1 MEDGDLIQNMKIN
14 YRKKL
19 NYILNTN
26 ELNVM
31 KKLIL
36 IPLLLLTIH
45 SFSQET
51 VEKKKSH
58 EVKLNAFNTLI
69 FKSLEGSYEYLI
81 NKESSVG
88 ISIMVNLN
96 DEYYEG
102 GQYNEEFALTP
113 FYRRY
118 FSRKYAW
125 GFFMEAFGMY
135 NKQQNNYYEYDYVD
149 PVDGSYSYNTIDE
162 ETNNFALGIALGGK
176 FVSQKG
182 FAFEFFGGVGRN
194 LFTSDSRYN
203 YEFVPRLGVSFGYRF

>member
-1 MEDGDLIQNMKIN
+1 
-14 YRKKL
+14 
-19 NYILNTN
+19 
-26 ELNVM
+26 M

-36 IPLLLLTIH
+36 IPLLLLTLH

-58 EVKLNAFNTLI
+58 EVKLNVFNTLI

-88 ISIMVNLN
+88 IALMVNLN
-96 DEYYEG
+96 DDYYEG
-102 GQYNEEFALTP
+102 GQYNEMFALTP
-113 FYRRY
+113 FYRRF

-125 GFFMEAFGMY
+125 GFFMEAFGMF
-135 NKQQNNYYEYDYVD
+135 NKQQNQYYENTD
-149 PVDGSYSYNTIDE
+149 PIDGSYRSTTIDKD
-162 ETNNFALGIALGGK
+162 TNNFALGVAIGGK

>member
-1 MEDGDLIQNMKIN
+1 
-14 YRKKL
+14 
-19 NYILNTN
+19 
-26 ELNVM
+26 M

-36 IPLLLLTIH
+36 IPLLLLSVY

-51 VEKKKSH
+51 EQKKKSH
-58 EVKLNAFNTLI
+58 EFKLNAFNTLI

-88 ISIMVNLN
+88 ISMMVNLN
-96 DEYYEG
+96 DEFNEG
-102 GQYNEEFALTP
+102 PEYAETFAITP
-113 FYRRY
+113 FYRRF

-135 NKQQNNYYEYDYVD
+135 NKQQDDYYEYDYSSSVD
-149 PVDGSYSYNTIDE
+149 DSYRTNSVDE
-162 ETNNFALGIALGGK
+162 ETNNFALGISIGGK
-176 FVSQKG
+176 FVSQNG
-182 FAFEFFGGVGRN
+182 FAFEFYGGVGRN

>member
-1 MEDGDLIQNMKIN
+1 
-14 YRKKL
+14 
-19 NYILNTN
+19 
-26 ELNVM
+26 M

-36 IPLLLLTIH
+36 IPLLLLALH
-45 SFSQET
+45 SFSQKTE
-51 VEKKKSH
+51 EKQKSH
-58 EVKLNAFNTLI
+58 ELKLNTFNTLV

-88 ISIMVNLN
+88 ISMMVNLN
-96 DEYYEG
+96 DEFNEG
-102 GQYNEEFALTP
+102 PEYAETFAITP

-135 NKQQNNYYEYDYVD
+135 NKQQDDYYEYYEPVD
-149 PVDGSYSYNTIDE
+149 PYSQYSSYVTDE
-162 ETNNFALGIALGGK
+162 DTNNFALGISIGGK
-176 FVSQKG
+176 FVSHKG
-182 FAFEFFGGVGRN
+182 FAFEFYGGIGRN